1 MTGKATLG
9 ARVGSVYYQTCER
22 RRSGSGGRQPV
33 NISSQTAPT
42 PTTAAAPAPTAA
54 PTAPTAAAPTPTAA
68 NVITIY
74 GGAPEFCFC
83 WTETQS

>member
-1 MTGKATLG
+1 M
-9 ARVGSVYYQTCER
+9 GSVYYQTCE

-42 PTTAAAPAPTAA
+42 PTTAAAPA

-83 WTETQS
+83 WTKTQS

>member
-1 MTGKATLG
+1 M
-9 ARVGSVYYQTCER
+9 GSVYYQTCE

-54 PTAPTAAAPTPTAA
+54 PTAPTAAAPTAA
-68 NVITIY
+68 NVLTIY

-83 WTETQS
+83 WTKTQS

>member
-1 MTGKATLG
+1 M
-9 ARVGSVYYQTCER
+9 
-22 RRSGSGGRQPV
+22 

-42 PTTAAAPAPTAA
+42 PTTAAAPA

-83 WTETQS
+83 WTKTQS

>member
-42 PTTAAAPAPTAA
+42 PTTAAAPAPTA
-54 PTAPTAAAPTPTAA
+54 PTAAAPTPTAA

-83 WTETQS
+83 WTKTQS

>member
-54 PTAPTAAAPTPTAA
+54 APTPTAA

-83 WTETQS
+83 WTKTQS